1 VTLLPKNPTKPTNTT
16 SIINGQQLEALSS
29 CGSCCGP
36 GRDRQPLDSVLVSLF
51 DVSPLG
57 DADPEENIFETRTY
71 YGTNFLQKVVVLY
84 KHCKIARHCLQ
95 KMIRIQIGQN

>member
-1 VTLLPKNPTKPTNTT
+1 MTLLPKNPTKPTNTT

-57 DADPEENIFETRTY
+57 DADPEANQIRQTQRTETEESTFLSFKK
-71 YGTNFLQKVVVLY
+71 GTERAQ
-84 KHCKIARHCLQ
+84 
-95 KMIRIQIGQN
+95 